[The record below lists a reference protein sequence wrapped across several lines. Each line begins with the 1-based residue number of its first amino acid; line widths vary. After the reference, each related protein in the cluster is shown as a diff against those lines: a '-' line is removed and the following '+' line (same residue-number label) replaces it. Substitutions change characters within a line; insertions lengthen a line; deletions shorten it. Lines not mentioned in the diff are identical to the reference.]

1 MPVRFKLDKL
11 LMRLIEAVRE
21 IFQKRECRLCL
32 YQGVIA
38 PEGIDPK
45 VSNVLGQAL
54 HSPRNQ
60 IQLVADIGL
69 EINNNLLPT
78 DAIDPT
84 TSDQIM
90 PNINSIRE
98 YMRYFLDNF
107 NPVRKGGN
115 R

>member
-1 MPVRFKLDKL
+1 MPVR
-11 LMRLIEAVRE
+11 LILNQSLEQLTEAVRK
-21 IFQKRECRLCL
+21 IIIKRECRLYL
-32 YQGVIA
+32 YQGIIA
-38 PEGIDPK
+38 PEGIDTK
-45 VSNVLGQAL
+45 ESDVLGQAL
-54 HSPRNQ
+54 RSPRNQ

-78 DAIDPT
+78 EAINPT

-98 YMRYFLDNF
+98 YMRYFINNF
-107 NPVRKGGN
+107 NPIRKGGK